1 MNLHSCLI
9 YYTGILNLASRS
21 ISSPPT
27 ALFEI
32 HLGITPEPLKFA
44 PKETEEE
51 LRAGKTKER
60 AQTAWFE
67 AVDLTVLKLRDNT
80 IVEIQPEISLF
91 GSLKTLDVSSSLES
105 ALLYLYAFSSVT
117 TD

>member
-1 MNLHSCLI
+1 MPIIGN
-9 YYTGILNLASRS
+9 LNLSSRS
-21 ISSPPT
+21 LSSPPS

-32 HLGITPEPLKFA
+32 HLGITPEPLKLA
-44 PKETEEE
+44 PKETEDE

-60 AQTAWFE
+60 AETAWFE
-67 AVDLTVLKLRDNT
+67 AVDLTVLKLRDNV

-91 GSLKTLDVSSSLES
+91 GSLKTLDVRDPPELIP
-105 ALLYLYAFSSVT
+105 LPHLYDFSCVT